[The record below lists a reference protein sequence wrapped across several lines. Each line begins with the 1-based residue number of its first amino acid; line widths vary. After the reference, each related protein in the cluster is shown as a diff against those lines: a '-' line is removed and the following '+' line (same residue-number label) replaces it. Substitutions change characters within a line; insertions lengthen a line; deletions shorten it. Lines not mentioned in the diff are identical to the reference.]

1 MVVDR
6 IGNVNKVTGTD
17 AFQNQKTRE
26 VKKSGGE
33 DVVSISQ
40 EAQEAK
46 VISRATETVKATADI
61 RMDRVKEVREKLH
74 RGDYDKPDNEIL
86 DKVAEKIAQTLLR
99 I

>member
-6 IGNVNKVTGTD
+6 IGNVNKIAGTD
-17 AFQNQKTRE
+17 SFQSQKTKE
-26 VKKSGGE
+26 VKKSAGE
-33 DVVSISQ
+33 DTVSISQ

-46 VISRATETVKATADI
+46 VISRANETVKAAADI
-61 RMDRVKEVREKLH
+61 RTDRVKEVREKLH
-74 RGDYDKPDNEIL
+74 RGDYDQPDAEIL

>member
-1 MVVDR
+1 MVIDR

-17 AFQNQKTRE
+17 QFQSQKARE
-26 VKKSGGE
+26 VKKTGGE

-46 VISRATETVKATADI
+46 VLSRATEIVKSTADI
-61 RMDRVKEVREKLH
+61 RAERVKEVREKLD
-74 RGDYDKPDNEIL
+74 RGDYDKPDTEIL

>member
-1 MVVDR
+1 MVIDR

-17 AFQNQKTRE
+17 SVQNQKTRD

-33 DVVSISQ
+33 DVVSISP

-46 VISRATETVKATADI
+46 VISRATETVKATADV
-61 RMDRVKEVREKLH
+61 RMERVQEVRAKLD